1 LEKNKAQMDDL
12 HNILYR
18 YWGHKAFRPL
28 QEDIIRSVI
37 EGKDTLALLPTGGGK
52 SVCFQVPA
60 LIRGGLCIVVSP
72 LIALM
77 KDQVSN
83 LAGKGINAKA
93 LYTGMHAREIDLV
106 LEEAAE
112 GDLSFLYLSPER
124 LQTEIFKSRLERMP
138 LMTIAVDEAHC
149 ISQWGYDFRPPYLQI
164 ATIRE
169 IHPETPVIALTAT
182 ATPSVVLDIMDKL
195 AFREKLVFSKSFA
208 RENLVYLSMEEENK
222 YNRIIRICNKIKGSG
237 IVYARNRKL
246 TEELAGYLN
255 KNRIR
260 ASYYHAGLTPELRDK
275 RQHEWITDQVQVMVS
290 TNAFG
295 MGIDKPDV
303 RFVIHIDIPD
313 SPEAYFQEAG
323 RGGRDGDKSYAVLLF
338 EQADILKAKTN
349 FAQSWPEIR
358 EIRAVY
364 TALCNHYQLAVGS
377 GRDQSFDF
385 DIQEFALKYN
395 RQPRDVYYC
404 IKALEQQGYLMMNE
418 GFSDPSKVMIVVDQ
432 EELYRFQVKNLTLD
446 PFIRLLL
453 RSYAGIFSDFVKIS
467 EETLASR
474 MKTSSLQITKILKTL
489 EQNDLIA
496 YHPRRTKPQVY
507 FVLPRQD
514 GVHMSLNNNDYLLR
528 KEEARKRM
536 EVMIRYARSAAKCR
550 SELLLEY
557 FGEKQPVRCGQC
569 DVCRKRNKV
578 GMSTLEFD
586 KVIEVIK
593 PLLRKS
599 PMNMEHLLEQLPG
612 LQEEKFYR
620 VLQWLIDNEKI
631 IFIGEMVQW
640 KD

>member
-1 LEKNKAQMDDL
+1 MDEL
-12 HNILYR
+12 HDILYR

-28 QEDIIRSVI
+28 QEEIIRSVI
-37 EGKDTLALLPTGGGK
+37 DGKDTLALLPTGGGK

-77 KDQVSN
+77 KDQVAN
-83 LAGKGINAKA
+83 LVGKGISAKA
-93 LYTGMHAREIDLV
+93 LYTGMHAREIDQV

-112 GDLSFLYLSPER
+112 GELSFLYLSPER
-124 LQTEIFKSRLERMP
+124 LQTEIFQARLERMP
-138 LMTIAVDEAHC
+138 LGTIAVDEAHC

-169 IHPETPVIALTAT
+169 VHPEVPVIALTAT
-182 ATPSVVLDIMDKL
+182 ATPAVVEDIMDKL

-208 RENLVYLSMEEENK
+208 RDNLVYLSIEEENK
-222 YNRIIRICNKIKGSG
+222 YNRIIRICNKVKGSG
-237 IVYARNRKL
+237 IIYARNRKL
-246 TEELAGYLN
+246 TEELADYLN

-260 ASYYHAGLTPELRDK
+260 ASFYHAGLTPELRDK
-275 RQHEWITDQVQVMVS
+275 RQQEWISDKVQVMVS

-323 RGGRDGDKSYAVLLF
+323 RGGRDGNKSYAVLLF

-349 FAQSWPEIR
+349 FAQSWPEIQ
-358 EIRAVY
+358 EIRAIY
-364 TALCNHYQLAVGS
+364 NALCNYFQLAVGS
-377 GRDQSFDF
+377 GRDQSFDI
-385 DIQEFALKYN
+385 DIQDFANKYK
-395 RQPRDVYYC
+395 RQPRQAYYC

-418 GFSDPSKVMIVVDQ
+418 GFSDPSKVMITVDQ
-432 EELYRFQVKNLTLD
+432 EDLYRFQVKNLKLD

-474 MKTSSLQITKILKTL
+474 IKASSLQVVKILKNL
-489 EQNDLIA
+489 EQLGLIA
-496 YHPRRTKPQVY
+496 YVPRKTKPQVY
-507 FVLPRQD
+507 FILPRQD
-514 GVHMSLNNNDYLLR
+514 SLRMSLNNNDYLVR

-557 FGEKQPVRCGQC
+557 FGEKQTVRCGQC

-578 GMSTLEFD
+578 GLSTLEFD
-586 KVIEVIK
+586 QVVEVIK
-593 PLLRKS
+593 PLLQHE
-599 PMNMEHLLEQLPG
+599 PMTMEKLLEHLPG

-631 IFIGEMVQW
+631 IFIGEKVKW
-640 KD
+640 ND